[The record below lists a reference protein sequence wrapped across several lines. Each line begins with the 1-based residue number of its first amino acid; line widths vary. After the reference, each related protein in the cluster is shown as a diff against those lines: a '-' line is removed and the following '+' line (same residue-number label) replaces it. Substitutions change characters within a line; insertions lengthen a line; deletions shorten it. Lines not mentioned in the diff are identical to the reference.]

1 MYRIR
6 LLMLAAIILMG
17 FSAFSGK
24 EQVMASPAEM
34 QPVTCEEISAL
45 SLTETQD
52 RQEKVFQLQCQAELE
67 VDIRAE
73 WYEEMNHLE
82 SMAGIVYDPL

>member
-6 LLMLAAIILMG
+6 LLVLAGIIVMG
-17 FSAFSGK
+17 VSAFSDK
-24 EQVMASPAEM
+24 DQVMASPA
-34 QPVTCEEISAL
+34 QAAPAGCEEIAAL
-45 SLTETQD
+45 SSARIAD
-52 RQEKVFQLQCQAELE
+52 RQEKVFQLQCQAEWE

-82 SMAGIVYDPL
+82 SMAGIVYDPI